1 MNKFR
6 RIAMLVVVVAV
17 CALAGTYIFQ
27 RSQAATASVSAEAE
41 SGTTSGT
48 ATRVT
53 DSTASGSSAVKFITA
68 PTPPVSSAAY
78 PRLAGML
85 IGGHGYDQASYQQ
98 QIAKLDLAILGMYN
112 LWNSG
117 GKTPAQAV
125 NEIKARNPNILLGNY
140 TLMTEVY
147 TSTSDSATAD
157 LRAKLNAEKG
167 PNGIGDWWGYN
178 AAGQK
183 MNWSGGTYPVND
195 TNLTLQT
202 TPDSNGDRFPQ
213 WMAKRD
219 NTNIISKAN
228 WDIWYSDNNFWRP
241 RSNGDWDRNG
251 TNDSAD
257 NETIRNLWRDGQRA
271 YYTTAKFLQPG
282 KMLMVNA
289 DSDLDGSVFPSE
301 ANPYTQYKGMAGG
314 AFMEHAV
321 GKDWS
326 SETWGGWNALMGW
339 YHKIF
344 QNLSSPQLAILD
356 VYMGDKM
363 TDYKTLRYAFGAS
376 LLNNGY
382 FSASSDYGSVP
393 WYDEFDLAGRSNTKW
408 LGAAIDG
415 PQTAAWQN
423 GVYRRQFANGMVL
436 VNPKGSGSKTVT
448 VGPGYHR
455 FAGNQAPTINNGQPV
470 TSTVTL
476 ADRDAIFLV
485 KD

>member
-1 MNKFR
+1 MNTLR
-6 RIAMLVVVVAV
+6 RIAIPVVVVAV

-125 NEIKARNPNILLGNY
+125 NEIKARNPKILLGNY

-167 PNGIGDWWGYN
+167 PNGVGDWWGYN

-213 WMAKRD
+213 WK
-219 NTNIISKAN
+219 
-228 WDIWYSDNNFWRP
+228 NNLFVG
-241 RSNGDWDRNG
+241 SL
-251 TNDSAD
+251 A
-257 NETIRNLWRDGQRA
+257 QQ
-271 YYTTAKFLQPG
+271 KFLRFVVEKGKVVHREEIFERLGRVRDIKTGPDGLLYLALEFIGKPG
-282 KMLMVNA
+282 RVVRL
-289 DSDLDGSVFPSE
+289 
-301 ANPYTQYKGMAGG
+301 
-314 AFMEHAV
+314 
-321 GKDWS
+321 
-326 SETWGGWNALMGW
+326 
-339 YHKIF
+339 
-344 QNLSSPQLAILD
+344 
-356 VYMGDKM
+356 
-363 TDYKTLRYAFGAS
+363 
-376 LLNNGY
+376 
-382 FSASSDYGSVP
+382 VP
-393 WYDEFDLAGRSNTKW
+393 AK
-408 LGAAIDG
+408 
-415 PQTAAWQN
+415 
-423 GVYRRQFANGMVL
+423 
-436 VNPKGSGSKTVT
+436 
-448 VGPGYHR
+448 
-455 FAGNQAPTINNGQPV
+455 
-470 TSTVTL
+470 
-476 ADRDAIFLV
+476 
-485 KD
+485 